1 MDVTCNVDSLL
12 RWVLLSNTVK
22 RNRRLRFVDSV
33 LSNGAP
39 QHCTSF
45 RRMMETLDHED
56 INIFE
61 DEFEEF
67 RARAD
72 SGGFLLHRW
81 NQRRRRYVENSKK
94 IPRSLPG
101 LTGNSCDDDV
111 GETTELST
119 ELPTADASPIDILE
133 KPVVCNGGARFHSLS
148 YPGKESDLWEVQP
161 EMRHRVA
168 TMPESAYYKM
178 SRAKAPLL
186 GHLHRC
192 PDNES
197 SRGGLRRIRSFKITP
212 KGLVV
217 NNECG
222 SIGLSRQISNNRSSS
237 EGSTPSVVNRSSYT
251 ILLTGAKGVGKSH
264 ILRQF
269 LLPATHVDTGY
280 SFGEYGVWKVSS
292 SNHCH
297 VRGFGSLSIEKHN

>member
-1 MDVTCNVDSLL
+1 
-12 RWVLLSNTVK
+12 
-22 RNRRLRFVDSV
+22 
-33 LSNGAP
+33 
-39 QHCTSF
+39 
-45 RRMMETLDHED
+45 METLEHED
-56 INIFE
+56 INVFE

-101 LTGNSCDDDV
+101 LSGNSCDDEV
-111 GETTELST
+111 GELSEQST
-119 ELPTADASPIDILE
+119 PLPIADASPIDIPE
-133 KPVVCNGGARFHSLS
+133 KLVVYNRDARFHSLS
-148 YPGKESDLWEVQP
+148 YPGKDSDLWEVTT

-168 TMPESAYYKM
+168 TMPESTFCKM
-178 SRAKAPLL
+178 ARSKTPLL
-186 GHLHRC
+186 GYLHRC
-192 PDNES
+192 PDNET
-197 SRGGLRRIRSFKITP
+197 SRGGLRRIRSFKITS

-222 SIGLSRQISNNRSSS
+222 TIGLSRQIGNNSSSS
-237 EGSTPSVVNRSSYT
+237 ENSSPSVADRSSYT

-269 LLPATHVDTGY
+269 LLPATHIDTGY
-280 SFGEYGVWKVSS
+280 SFGEY
-292 SNHCH
+292 
-297 VRGFGSLSIEKHN
+297 EA